1 MRLYNDLTSERVVT
15 ASAAEQTPSGSG
27 SRSFTWRAGVVAA
40 LLFVSYAYFYQAGG
54 ANQNSRFDA
63 VRAIVEKR
71 TLRIDAYNEN
81 TTDKAF
87 FRGHWY
93 SDKAPGAAL
102 LAVPLVAAARPILDA
117 VGVDPVSY
125 KGIELE
131 TYVVTIVTAG
141 LATVMAAL
149 ALYWVAR
156 HVGASHGGATF
167 AATVFGLATP
177 AWAYATLFWGHALA
191 TAALIVAFALA
202 VDVRRSGGAR
212 RDVWLGVGVGLAAGW
227 AVVSEFPSAPPAAL
241 IAGLALAHAWPGG
254 RHRRVLAG
262 LAAGALVGGLTLFT
276 QNWIAFGSPFH
287 FGYSENLELVLR
299 RLNGEKTGFIGHS
312 FPKPHVMWELL
323 FGRYRGLLPLAPVL
337 VVSFFGI
344 ARLAR
349 APDTR
354 KTAVVAGIIPLY
366 YLLENSAFRGW
377 YGGHNYGPRYLSGAL
392 PFLCLGLAPIWTAAR
407 RPLQGA
413 MVLLALWGAALALIA
428 VSTDPQPGTTVRQ
441 PVAQYLWPAFR
452 DGRLS
457 LNNAAFTS
465 VGLEYFGTKRFAW
478 NVGERMGLSGHASLV
493 PLAAL
498 WAAAL
503 GSWVVL
509 ARHERRGAG
518 RRAPARRR

>member
-1 MRLYNDLTSERVVT
+1 MKLYNDLERGGVIT
-15 ASAAEQTPSGSG
+15 TSAAEQSPPDSRR
-27 SRSFTWRAGVVAA
+27 RSFTWRAGVVAA
-40 LLFVSYAYFYQAGG
+40 LLFVSYAYFYEAGG

-87 FRGHWY
+87 IRGHWY
-93 SDKAPGAAL
+93 SDKAPGVAL
-102 LAVPLVAAARPILDA
+102 LAVPIVAATRPILDA
-117 VGVDPVSY
+117 VGVDLLSY
-125 KGIELE
+125 KAIEVE
-131 TYVVTIVTAG
+131 TYVVTVITAG
-141 LATVMAAL
+141 LATVVAAM

-167 AATVFGLATP
+167 AAIVFGLATP

-191 TAALIVAFALA
+191 TAALFIAFALA
-202 VDVRRSGGAR
+202 VDARRSGSAR
-212 RDVWLGVGVGLAAGW
+212 RDVWLGAGVGLAAGW
-227 AVVSEFPSAPPAAL
+227 AVVTEFPSAPPAAL
-241 IAGLALAHAWPGG
+241 IAGLAVAHSWPGG
-254 RHRRVLAG
+254 RHRRVLVG
-262 LAAGALVGGLTLFT
+262 LAGGALVSAVTLLAH
-276 QNWIAFGSPFH
+276 NWVAFGSPFH
-287 FGYSENLELVLR
+287 FGYSENLEFVLR
-299 RLNGEKTGFIGHS
+299 RLNGEKTGFFGHS
-312 FPKPHVMWELL
+312 YPKPHVMWELL
-323 FGRYRGLLPLAPVL
+323 FGRYRGLLPLAPLL
-337 VVSFFGI
+337 VVGPFGI

-349 APDTR
+349 APETR
-354 KTAVVAGIIPLY
+354 KTAIVAGIIPLY

-377 YGGHNYGPRYLSGAL
+377 YGGHNYGPRYLAAAL
-392 PFLCLGLAPIWTAAR
+392 PFLCLGLATMWTAAR

-413 MVLLALWGAALALIA
+413 MALLALWGLALALIA
-428 VSTDPQPGTTVRQ
+428 VSTDPQPATTVRQ

-503 GSWVVL
+503 AGWVML
-509 ARHERRGAG
+509 TRDERRRG
-518 RRAPARRR
+518 RRVPAPRR